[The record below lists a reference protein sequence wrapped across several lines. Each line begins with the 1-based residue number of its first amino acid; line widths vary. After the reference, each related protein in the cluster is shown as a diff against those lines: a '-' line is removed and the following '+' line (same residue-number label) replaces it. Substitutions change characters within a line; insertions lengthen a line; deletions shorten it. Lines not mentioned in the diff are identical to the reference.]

1 MDGNSWPLGEFAPLP
16 PEPER
21 DVPAL
26 RVAGPAA
33 PAATPSAAV
42 QQDAGATTFHVGLGQ
57 RLVGAVAAL
66 LAFVIGGLAV
76 ALVLVSMN
84 APPPA
89 PPPPKESRAVVMAP
103 PPPKPKPKPKQAPPP
118 PQRAARPAPR
128 SAAPPPPPVGGAL
141 AGLGYA
147 MPGMGAGSIDG
158 AASRATA
165 GAVDAK
171 AAVMTESAVDAPPRA
186 TVRRPP
192 VFPRRAR
199 ALGQEGKVTLSVLI
213 DEDGKVE
220 QVRVLDAD
228 PPGVFD
234 EAAIEAVRG
243 WRFEP
248 ARYQGN
254 KVRVWARQ
262 TLRFRLG

>member
-16 PEPER
+16 PQPAAVIAAP
-21 DVPAL
+21 DVAPPDDA
-26 RVAGPAA
+26 AQPPAA
-33 PAATPSAAV
+33 PEAA
-42 QQDAGATTFHVGLGQ
+42 TFHVGFGQ
-57 RLVGAVAAL
+57 RLAGAVAAT
-66 LAFVIGGLAV
+66 LAFALGGLAV

-147 MPGMGAGSIDG
+147 MPGMGAGSLDG